1 MLSTVDQNFLN
12 NTQLQHNQ
20 GSLSEKILFLALSCR
35 LAASCSEFFFS
46 IHSQT
51 AFMELLVVGYI
62 HIQVFNKRK
71 SGAMHSFHRIEMI
84 FQQIEN
90 MN

>member
-1 MLSTVDQNFLN
+1 
-12 NTQLQHNQ
+12 
-20 GSLSEKILFLALSCR
+20 
-35 LAASCSEFFFS
+35 
-46 IHSQT
+46 
-51 AFMELLVVGYI
+51 MELLVVGYI

>member
-1 MLSTVDQNFLN
+1 
-12 NTQLQHNQ
+12 
-20 GSLSEKILFLALSCR
+20 
-35 LAASCSEFFFS
+35 
-46 IHSQT
+46 
-51 AFMELLVVGYI
+51 MELLVVGYI

-90 MN
+90 MNWNHKRLLKKYPNAFFVENSKIGNFSGKT